1 MNHFFIT
8 RPCHDP
14 AVSYL
19 YSWGEELLHVAES
32 RNVPYSDF
40 RKEKANKE
48 EVAKFLAKRC
58 PRLIMFNGHGSPT
71 TIAGHKDQP
80 LIKMNDNEQ
89 LLAGAI
95 TYAVACDAAAEL
107 GLKVAQYGEQ
117 QGRETTFIGY
127 AGPFGFAHQPSREC
141 TPAKD
146 KFAEPFKQISNEIIL
161 SLLRGSTAQEAHHK
175 SQQLCSKLLKKYS
188 LSEADKENETIR
200 FWLFW
205 DKQFQKVLGNGEI
218 RFQ

>member
-1 MNHFFIT
+1 MNHLFIT
-8 RPCHDP
+8 RPGHDP

-19 YSWGEELLHVAES
+19 YSWCEELLHVAES
-32 RNVPYSDF
+32 RNIPYSDF
-40 RKEKANKE
+40 RKEKVNKV
-48 EVAKFLAKRC
+48 EVTKFLAKQR

-80 LIKMNDNEQ
+80 LIRMNDNEH
-89 LLAGAI
+89 LLAKAI

-107 GLKVAQYGEQ
+107 GPKVAQPGE
-117 QGRETTFIGY
+117 ETAFIGY
-127 AGPFGFAHQPSREC
+127 EGPFGFAHQPSREC

-146 KFAEPFKQISNEIIL
+146 KFAEPFKQISNEIVL
-161 SLLRGSTAQEAHHK
+161 SLLKGSTAQEAYQK
-175 SQQLCSKLLKKYS
+175 SQQLCSKLLKRYS

-205 DKQFQKVLGNGEI
+205 DKHFQKVLGNKEAK
-218 RFQ
+218 F